1 MRPDDIHVQ
10 TLQYQVSSG
19 SQTAFAALFR
29 LFYPR
34 LHSFCLQYVHVKEVA
49 EEITNDVFV
58 KLWNRRASLRQ
69 IDNLSTYLFV
79 AVKNSALNYLKQYSH
94 IHVAIED
101 EEGSSALINRHN
113 PEEELEWKEI
123 RFELNQAIEQL
134 PDQCRT
140 VFKLIKEE
148 GFRYKEVAEILGIS
162 PRTVETQLFRALKKL
177 QVVANAYLD
186 RPGRQRRNQPPAII
200 SLLLFPLLTFFWQ
213 SL

>member
-1 MRPDDIHVQ
+1 MRPDDLHIT
-10 TLQYQVSSG
+10 TLQLQISHG
-19 SQTAFAALFR
+19 SQAAFAGLFR

-58 KLWNRRASLRQ
+58 KLWNRRANMGQ

-79 AVKNSALNYLKQYSH
+79 AVKNGALNYLKQYSH

-101 EEGSSALINRHN
+101 QEGSTGLINRNN
-113 PEEELEWKEI
+113 PEQELEWKEI
-123 RFELNQAIEQL
+123 SFELTQAIEQL

-177 QVVANAYLD
+177 QVVANIYLD
-186 RPGRQRRNQPPAII
+186 NTGRQRRNQPPNFS
-200 SLLLFPLLTFFWQ
+200 SLLLLPMLSFFF
-213 SL
+213 